1 MSEHDIESPAELQS
15 PTEPASPVL
24 TSTPTTDE
32 GDVADE
38 QVHPLDPRFVN
49 AERFGWWITTAVLS
63 GGGAVGL
70 ISTWFGDPDGL
81 AVLVVALGWLLL
93 TGVLLWATIAW
104 PPIQYRHTS
113 YVVSPMGLEIRR
125 GVIWRRVINL
135 PLSRVQHTDV
145 QQGPVQRRYGIASLV
160 VHTAGT
166 TAASVTL
173 AGLSYE
179 TALRIR
185 DFLVREGGSDDGV

>member
-1 MSEHDIESPAELQS
+1 MHDHEPDPQPAQS
-15 PTEPASPVL
+15 PPCEQP
-24 TSTPTTDE
+24 TSAALPSVDVTA
-32 GDVADE
+32 VADE
-38 QVHPLDPRFVN
+38 QVHPLDPRFIG

-63 GGGAVGL
+63 GGGLVAV
-70 ISTWFGDPDGL
+70 ISTWLGDPDG
-81 AVLVVALGWLLL
+81 VALLIVVTCWLLL
-93 TGVLLWATIAW
+93 TAALLWATIAW
-104 PPIQYRHTS
+104 PPIQYRYTS
-113 YVVSPMGLEIRR
+113 YVVSPLGLEIRR

-145 QQGPVQRRYGIASLV
+145 QQGPVQRRHGIASLV

-173 AGLSYE
+173 AGLAYE